1 MLLGHRL
8 RKEYEQ
14 GDSCVIE
21 QNIKQSKAIY
31 WASGIVSVCGIIF
44 EVLFGA
50 AGSYLLGDGV
60 KQYTLTIS
68 LFLTGMGI
76 GASISEKVTKNLILS
91 FVWIEYLIGIIGGLS
106 TFLLFGVSAF
116 LESGMD
122 AFFLYSITLIV
133 GALTGVELPILIRKA
148 NEIGVTL
155 QKSTARVLFSDY
167 AGGLIGGLLFVY
179 LLRPEFGL
187 VKTAFLVAIINV
199 AIALW
204 ILLYFKKEIK
214 KFKRHLSAGIVIF
227 LILIG
232 GVFFGEETAFTFE
245 QKLYRDP
252 IIYTEQTDY
261 QQIILTKEQ
270 GDLRLFLDGQL
281 QFSSSDEYRYHETLV
296 HPAMST
302 ANRREN
308 ILILGGGDGLALREL
323 QKYDEVKSMTLVDLD
338 PSVVELGKTNRDVV
352 TLNQKAFEDKRVQV
366 KNEDAFQF
374 LKQNQGS
381 LYDVILIDLPDPNN
395 ESLNKL
401 YTLEFYQLVRNRLAP
416 GGSIMIQA
424 TSPTFATEVY
434 WSINKTV
441 QAANLYTENLHVD
454 VPSFGD
460 WGFVLAKR
468 EEVNLNDANIN
479 VETKFLT
486 NEVLGGLT
494 SFGKD
499 IDQEILD
506 DKGNQLPIDTN
517 TLTRPTIIEKYEK
530 AWRSY

>member
-1 MLLGHRL
+1 MYFT
-8 RKEYEQ
+8 KQ
-14 GDSCVIE
+14 GDSFVID
-21 QNIKQSKAIY
+21 QSRKQSNAIY

-50 AGSYLLGDGV
+50 VGSYLLGDGV

-91 FVWIEYLIGIIGGLS
+91 FVWIEYLIGIIAGFS
-106 TFLLFGVSAF
+106 TFLLFGVTAYLS
-116 LESGMD
+116 SGMD
-122 AFFLYSITLIV
+122 AFFLYSVTLIV

-155 QKSTARVLFSDY
+155 KKSTARVLFSDY

-204 ILLYFKKEIK
+204 ILIYFKRE
-214 KFKRHLSAGIVIF
+214 FKRFKLHFSAGIVI
-227 LILIG
+227 LLLLVS
-232 GVFFGEETAFTFE
+232 GVLFGEETAFSFE

-252 IIYTEQTDY
+252 IIYTDQTDY

-270 GDLRLFLDGQL
+270 GDVRLFLDGQL
-281 QFSSSDEYRYHETLV
+281 QFSSNDEYRYHETLV
-296 HPAMST
+296 HPAIAS
-302 ANRREN
+302 ANSKKN
-308 ILILGGGDGLALREL
+308 VLILGGGDGLALREL
-323 QKYDEVKSMTLVDLD
+323 QKYEDIKKMTLVDLD
-338 PSVVELGKTNRDVV
+338 PAVVELGKQHRDLV
-352 TLNQKAFEDKRVQV
+352 TLNEHAFEDERVEV
-366 KNEDAFQF
+366 KNEDAFLF
-374 LKQNQGS
+374 LQKQQTTF
-381 LYDVILIDLPDPNN
+381 YDVILVDLPDPNN

-401 YTLEFYQLVRNRLAP
+401 YTLEFYQLLRNHLAP

-434 WSINKTV
+434 WSIDKTV
-441 QAANLYTENLHVD
+441 QAAQLYTENLHVD

-460 WGFVLAKR
+460 WGFILAKR
-468 EEVNLNDANIN
+468 EEFDLEKYSIS

-486 NEVLGGLT
+486 NELLHGLT
-494 SFGKD
+494 TFGKD
-499 IDQEILD
+499 IDSEI
-506 DKGNQLPIDTN
+506 IDEDGKEIELETN
-517 TLTRPTIIEKYEK
+517 TLMRPSIIEKYEK

>member
-1 MLLGHRL
+1 M
-8 RKEYEQ
+8 K
-14 GDSCVIE
+14 
-21 QNIKQSKAIY
+21 KSKAIY

-91 FVWIEYLIGIIGGLS
+91 FVWIEYSIGILGGLS

-116 LESGMD
+116 LSPGMD

-187 VKTAFLVAIINV
+187 VKTAFLVALINV
-199 AIALW
+199 VIALW
-204 ILLYFKKEIK
+204 ILHYFKREIPS
-214 KFKRHLSAGIVIF
+214 FKRHFSAGI
-227 LILIG
+227 LILLLLVG
-232 GVFFGEETAFTFE
+232 GIFFGEETAFTFE

-296 HPAMST
+296 HPVVATAST
-302 ANRREN
+302 KEN
-308 ILILGGGDGLALREL
+308 VLILGGGDGLALREL
-323 QKYDEVKSMTLVDLD
+323 QKYDEIKSMTLVDLD
-338 PSVVELGKTNRDVV
+338 PRVVELAKTNRDVV
-352 TLNQKAFEDKRVQV
+352 NLNEQSFEDERVQV
-366 KNEDAFQF
+366 ISEDAFQF
-374 LKQNQGS
+374 LKNNHHTF
-381 LYDVILIDLPDPNN
+381 YDVILIDLPDPNN

-441 QAANLYTENLHVD
+441 QAANLHTENLHVD

-468 EEVNLNDANIN
+468 EEVNLNETSIT
-479 VETKFLT
+479 VETNFLT
-486 NEVLGGLT
+486 NEVLKGLT

-499 IDQEILD
+499 IDQDILD
-506 DKGNQLPIDTN
+506 QNGNQIQLETN